1 MRAGWRIGLVVVLA
15 TALTACDQV
24 GSAADKASVCAEAL
38 GLANVDPRADPAEL
52 AEQAAQK
59 ADRLRQL
66 ANQVSDGD
74 VKQSLL
80 TIADSY
86 VTLEKH
92 RVDELGNLSD
102 WIQHNAGN
110 LGNLRSAC
118 F

>member
-1 MRAGWRIGLVVVLA
+1 MRAGWGIGLVVALA

-38 GLANVDPRADPAEL
+38 GLANVDPRVDPAEL

-86 VTLEKH
+86 VALEKH
-92 RVDELGNLSD
+92 RADELGNLSD
-102 WIQHNAGN
+102 WIQRNAGN
-110 LGNLRSAC
+110 L
-118 F
+118 